1 VAVAGLH
8 AKRKKRPCPRG
19 KVKKTL
25 AIVACFG
32 ASRYQ
37 IEAFYSQQAILV
49 FIWDIAFSL
58 LSKSYS
64 IQFSD

>member
-37 IEAFYSQQAILV
+37 IEAFYSQQAIPGFYLG
-49 FIWDIAFSL
+49 FSFFPI
-58 LSKSYS
+58 K
-64 IQFSD
+64 